1 MIVFIATVEFLR
13 YKKKVNDSL
22 CKVNEKNDDKGRF
35 KEKILKFSVYRMC
48 ACMKKEIIKKM
59 ELLFTIDVKRIIDSG
74 FMQYFGILC
83 GYYGFVSFFFG
94 NLCKN

>member
-1 MIVFIATVEFLR
+1 
-13 YKKKVNDSL
+13 
-22 CKVNEKNDDKGRF
+22 
-35 KEKILKFSVYRMC
+35 MC